1 VDGPID
7 PNKIRVHDQVVDGQ
21 PALHF
26 SLADTNCLV
35 APTMLTVAALDLT
48 QPPEGR
54 DSLVTLPNDGKQVVP
69 EWITCVQKSYECC
82 SVPPY
87 QVLSTVRRA
96 KRMQL
101 APEAANVVPL
111 AQDVHGEK
119 VVFKDDYG
127 VVKATTNE
135 MHAEALPE
143 SVELAE
149 VLAGEVPLAKAL
161 SFMLRLG
168 SIGLGCPVEIEFAL
182 KLRQTGA
189 SRHEL
194 HLLQIRPQAQVA
206 AQSAM
211 GLRFQYLPSDQYAV
225 ITSKMALGNGRFEG
239 ICDVLYVSPER
250 FNKRAT
256 SEIAQEIS
264 MVNAQLQADGRKY
277 LLMGPGRW
285 GSSDSSRVTF
295 PAIVIDI
302 GLTRLI
308 VVSPS
313 CTSYGCRGS
322 RLGGKTSMAHLSSL
336 KLPSLAPKLCRCRK
350 DHIFFRFPRF
360 FFALFG
366 I

>member
-308 VVSPS
+308 VVSPLV
-313 CTSYGCRGS
+313 YIV
-322 RLGGKTSMAHLSSL
+322 RL
-336 KLPSLAPKLCRCRK
+336 
-350 DHIFFRFPRF
+350 
-360 FFALFG
+360 
-366 I
+366 